1 MKKEFI
7 GVVSE
12 SFSDY
17 SFARVK
23 EEETDETGMI
33 IVYRIPFKAEVGEK
47 VRIIYELIE
56 GGNQ

>member
-12 SFSDY
+12 SYSDY

-23 EEETDETGMI
+23 EEETDEI
-33 IVYRIPFKAEVGEK
+33 IVYRIPFHAEIGDK
-47 VRIIYELIE
+47 VRITYELI
-56 GGNQ
+56 